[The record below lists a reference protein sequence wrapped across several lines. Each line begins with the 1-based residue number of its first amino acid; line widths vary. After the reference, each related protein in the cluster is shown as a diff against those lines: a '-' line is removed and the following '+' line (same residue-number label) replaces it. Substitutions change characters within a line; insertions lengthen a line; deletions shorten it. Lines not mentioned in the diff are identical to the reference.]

1 MALWRRRFVKEN
13 KGNFPRIQTRIQR
26 LSSDFIA
33 EHLGNFQKIQRKFIP
48 TAFASYTGIEK
59 VTQADFSF
67 FKETSG
73 RADERLNL

>member
-13 KGNFPRIQTRIQR
+13 KRNFPRIQTRIQR

-33 EHLGNFQKIQRKFIP
+33 EHLGNFQRFKGNLYPLLSLHALELKKLHKLIFP
-48 TAFASYTGIEK
+48 
-59 VTQADFSF
+59 F